1 MPFNVLQLSR
11 DSLEPNREQDQ
22 LRGVSRAYGRN
33 DLICEEG
40 APALYCFQVNAGA
53 VRRFRLHADGRRQI
67 LAIHLPGDYFAL
79 GDGARYA
86 FDVEAIGDVE
96 LTLFERAQFF
106 GPVDRALSGDI
117 VELLCKELA
126 AAQSHLALLGRGTVR
141 ERIASCLEG
150 FAARLMPGRDG
161 PVTIELPI
169 TRLDMADY
177 LGLTIET
184 VSRALSD
191 MKRKG
196 TISVLAHQRIAI
208 WDREGLRDMAQARPF
223 HMAMASD

>member
-11 DSLEPNREQDQ
+11 DNMETYREQGQ
-22 LRGVSRAYGRN
+22 LCGVSRVYGRN
-33 DLICEEG
+33 NLICEEG
-40 APALYCFQVNAGA
+40 APALYCFQVTAGA

-67 LAIHLPGDYFAL
+67 MAIHLPGDYFAL

-96 LTLFERAQFF
+96 LTLFERAQFI
-106 GPVDRALSGDI
+106 GPMNRTRSSQI
-117 VELLCKELA
+117 VELLCRDLA
-126 AAQSHLALLGRGTVR
+126 AAQTHLALLGRGTVR
-141 ERIASCLEG
+141 ERIAYCLED
-150 FAARLMPGRDG
+150 FAARLMPDRDG
-161 PVTIELPI
+161 SVTIELPI

-184 VSRALSD
+184 VSRALGD

-196 TISVLAHQRIAI
+196 IISVLAHQRIAI
-208 WDREGLRDMAQARPF
+208 WDREGLRAMAQARPF
-223 HMAMASD
+223 HMAIASD